1 MFLDSEI
8 TPTATSTP
16 TVQLTEKILKE
27 AYEQQKEVEDEENA
41 PMSTFSQQSLYEV
54 EEVLDDDVDVFEIQ
68 LDYKDMACSE
78 KEENLLLDALL
89 SQGRGFNSRTC
100 LGCITTSTNQLEDK
114 DVAATGSAYVSETN
128 YYPKVEEF
136 MSADTRK
143 CRKHLT
149 IAALVCLAEMEFLST
164 RSYFMKTISEK
175 KYALPHLAIDAVAAH
190 FLRFRR
196 ETKVMPVIWYQTLL
210 AFVQRY
216 SHELRKEDKKSLPS
230 LLEKQN
236 HELITLNANCININ
250 ADYS

>member
-41 PMSTFSQQSLYEV
+41 PMSAFSQQSLYEV

-114 DVAATGSAYVSETN
+114 DVAATCSACVSETN
-128 YYPKVEEF
+128 YYPKHEK
-136 MSADTRK
+136 MPK
-143 CRKHLT
+143 
-149 IAALVCLAEMEFLST
+149 ALN
-164 RSYFMKTISEK
+164 
-175 KYALPHLAIDAVAAH
+175 H
-190 FLRFRR
+190 
-196 ETKVMPVIWYQTLL
+196 VIRLGNW
-210 AFVQRY
+210 
-216 SHELRKEDKKSLPS
+216 ES
-230 LLEKQN
+230 LLKLTEP
-236 HELITLNANCININ
+236 ESWSPNAMYKATNMF
-250 ADYS
+250 ASSSKAGRFL